1 MFGKLLKYE
10 LGLQF
15 RQISFW
21 VVVFL
26 MVVLGVVLMAFDWAS
41 LSVEGGARIKNNGA
55 NTIASQIYNLTL
67 APIFFASVFIVTGIM
82 RDDRFKF
89 TEIMHSTPIS
99 DKDLIL
105 PRLIGAFVATCVC
118 MFGAVIGLFIGQFM
132 PWVDKET
139 LGPIRPLYYIYPSL
153 LYIVINSLLMAA
165 FFALIAGLTR
175 NRMIVY
181 ASAIGFLALN
191 VAVGLATQDAPNW
204 LMSIVDPFGAT
215 AAFKETEF
223 WPADEQNTRLLP
235 LYGNIGIN
243 RLVWGII
250 SVGLFFATYK
260 LFKRGVLGRKVKFV
274 LKEEEKPDFNTL
286 DLRPQ
291 NPTFSLG
298 ASLTSFTKRL
308 NFEYSTTIKSIA
320 FVILCGIALFLF
332 GSTVMGDAFFETDRS
347 LATSRKMANM
357 GVGGF
362 GLPILLVIIF
372 FSGEIMWRDK
382 QAGINEILDAT
393 PVRNWHL
400 LFGKWVALSLV
411 VLSLICFGL
420 LCGLIVQILYG
431 QAPVNISTYLKI
443 GFISFAPTF
452 LIYTALALFIQ
463 NFMPHRVV
471 GMFATGLVLVFLNSF
486 VGNLP
491 FYHPLMG
498 IGQIP
503 TGSLSEINGYQ
514 SLINFRWYGLYNL
527 LIVGFF
533 AVASIWLW
541 RRGLQQTLRHRF
553 KTLGSKLTPVTSG
566 LAVLSVVG
574 AIFTG
579 NHIHKAM
586 DDADYKNEKAQE
598 KQLVSYENHFREI
611 EKKPVPKIRGVEVEA
626 NIRPSKGDAVFKGSY
641 SVENTTG
648 APLTE
653 LYVVQTT
660 ADENVRALDVEG
672 ASYDPD
678 TPQSKTIKEYDYR
691 YYTFETPVPV
701 GGTFEMN
708 FDLYYPPSKLWDT
721 SIIRRNGTF
730 VNNGRVLPRF
740 GITQNWLSDPDKRR
754 KYELPELPK
763 NADQSDDEARQFN
776 FFNRSADY
784 VDFKAKMCTDP
795 GQIPI
800 APGHRIATEDVK
812 IEGEMRHCRTYEA
825 VNPIMNFYSFM
836 SGDYEV
842 KRDVWANPD
851 GADIDLAIYHD
862 VKHDYNVDLM
872 MDAAKQALTT
882 FTSTFGPYQY
892 KQVRIME
899 FPYGAFA
906 QAFAGTIPFSENIGF
921 VRDPGDP
928 DDIKSVDF
936 ASYVTMHEIGHQ
948 WFGHQIV
955 PGETKGFNVLSEGL
969 TENAALTA
977 YEEKFGWKKARQVH
991 EKRAIEGYLRARTG
1005 DRDDE
1010 PSLANAENQLYLAY
1024 QKSSWVFWGL
1034 KQYIGEDN
1042 MQSGIRAFLKEYGS
1056 KGPPYPTTHQ
1066 LIEHLRAVAPAD
1078 YQQLITDY
1086 WERITFWEM
1095 SLDDVEM
1102 TEKDGQF
1109 TVTLTA
1115 KVDKKI
1121 ASEESGKETSVT
1133 EMDDE
1138 ELSEWVE
1145 VAFYDQ
1151 NPKKTLGGDW
1161 IKLERIRV
1169 TDLETAMSFKM
1180 DKKPTHV
1187 LIDPKRLLIERNV
1200 LDNAKKITSTDKG
1213 T

>member
-26 MVVLGVVLMAFDWAS
+26 MVVLGVILMAFDWAS

-89 TEIMHSTPIS
+89 TEIMHSTPIT

-105 PRLIGAFVATCVC
+105 PRLIGAFVATCIC
-118 MFGAVIGLFIGQFM
+118 MLAAVVGLFIGQFM

-153 LYIVINSLLMAA
+153 IYIVINSLLMAA

-181 ASAIGFLALN
+181 ASAIGFLAVN
-191 VAVGLATQDAPNW
+191 VAVGLATQDAPDW
-204 LMSIVDPFGAT
+204 LVSIVDPFGAS

-250 SVGLFFATYK
+250 SIGLFFATYK
-260 LFKRGVLGRKVKFV
+260 LFRRGVLGKNVKFV
-274 LKEEEKPDFNTL
+274 LKEEAKPEFNAL

-291 NPTFSLG
+291 TPVFNLGSSFS
-298 ASLTSFTKRL
+298 SFTKRL
-308 NFEYSTTIKSIA
+308 NFEYMTTIKSIA

-357 GVGGF
+357 GVSGF

-372 FSGEIMWRDK
+372 FSGEIVWRDK

-393 PVRNWHL
+393 PVKNWHL
-400 LFGKWVALSLV
+400 LFGKWLALSLV
-411 VLSLICFGL
+411 VLTLICFGL
-420 LCGLIVQILYG
+420 LCGMIVQILYG
-431 QAPVNISTYLKI
+431 QAPVNLLTYFKT
-443 GFISFAPTF
+443 GFVSFAPTF
-452 LIYTALALFIQ
+452 LVLTALALFIQ

-471 GMFATGLVLVFLNSF
+471 GMFATGLVLVFLNNF
-486 VGNLP
+486 IDKLP

-498 IGQIP
+498 IGRIP
-503 TGSLSEINGYQ
+503 TGALSEINGYQ
-514 SLINFRWYGLYNL
+514 SLINFQWFGFYNL
-527 LIVGFF
+527 LIIGFF
-533 AVASIWLW
+533 AVMSIWLW
-541 RRGLQQTLRHRF
+541 RRGLQQTVRHRL
-553 KTLGSKLTPVTSG
+553 KTIGSKLTPLTSG
-566 LAVLSVVG
+566 IAIASVLGAV
-574 AIFTG
+574 FTG
-579 NHIHKAM
+579 HHIYQAM
-586 DDADYKNEKAQE
+586 DNADYRNEKARE
-598 KQLVSYENHFREI
+598 KQLVAYENYIRDL
-611 EKKPVPKIRGVEVEA
+611 EKKPLPKIRKVEVDA
-626 NIRPSKGDAVFKGSY
+626 NIRPSKQDAVFKGTY
-641 SVENTTG
+641 HVENVTG
-648 APLTE
+648 KPLTE
-653 LYVVQTT
+653 LFIVQTT
-660 ADENVRALDVEG
+660 EDENIRKLDIEG
-672 ASYDPD
+672 ASRD
-678 TPQSKTIKEYDYR
+678 TQSETAKALKAFDHL
-691 YYTFETPVPV
+691 YYTFDKPVPA
-701 GGTFEMN
+701 GGKFTLDFE
-708 FDLYYPPSKLWDT
+708 LYYPGSSLWNT
-721 SIIRRNGTF
+721 SIIRKNGTF
-730 VNNGRVLPRF
+730 VNNSRVLPAMGFTRSRL
-740 GITQNWLSDPDKRR
+740 TDPDKRR

-763 NADQSDDEARQFN
+763 QPDQTDMEARHKN
-776 FFNRSADY
+776 FFGATADY
-784 VDFKAKMCTDP
+784 VDFKARMCTDP

-800 APGHRIATEDVK
+800 APGHRIATAD
-812 IEGEMRHCRTYEA
+812 IEIDGEVRHCRTYEA
-825 VNPIMNFYSFM
+825 VNPIVDFYSFM
-836 SGDYEV
+836 SADYEV
-842 KRDVWANPD
+842 ARDVWANKNGED
-851 GADIDLAIYHD
+851 VSLAIYHD
-862 VKHDYNVDLM
+862 EKHDYNVDLM
-872 MDAAKQALTT
+872 MEAAKTALTT
-882 FTSTFGPYQY
+882 FTETFGPYQY

-921 VRDPGDP
+921 VRDPGDA
-928 DDIKSVDF
+928 DDFKSVDF

-948 WFGHQIV
+948 WFGHQIL
-955 PGETKGFNVLSEGL
+955 PGENKGFNVLSEGL
-969 TENAALTA
+969 TENAAMTA
-977 YEEKFGWKKARQVH
+977 YERQFGWKKARQIH
-991 EKRAIEGYLRARTG
+991 EKRSVEGYLRARTG

-1010 PSLANAENQLYLAY
+1010 PSLENAENQLYLAY
-1024 QKSSWVFWGL
+1024 QKASWVFWGL
-1034 KQYIGEDN
+1034 KQYIGETK
-1042 MQSGIRAFLKEYGS
+1042 MQSGIRAFLQEYGS

-1138 ELSEWVE
+1138 ELNEWVE
-1145 VAFYDQ
+1145 IAFYDQ

-1161 IKLERIRV
+1161 IKLERMRV
-1169 TDLETAMSFKM
+1169 TDLETAMSFTM

-1200 LDNAKKITSTDKG
+1200 IDNSEKIGSAEKG